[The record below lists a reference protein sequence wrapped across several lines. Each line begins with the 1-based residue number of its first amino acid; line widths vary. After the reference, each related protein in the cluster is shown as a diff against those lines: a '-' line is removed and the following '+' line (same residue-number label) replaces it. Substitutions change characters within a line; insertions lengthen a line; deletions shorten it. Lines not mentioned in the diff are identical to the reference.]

1 MSAKDI
7 FEYSLAENLIF
18 NDKHEDL
25 DEAQRRQV
33 YTRFLGDQFDNS
45 YSFISLFKDGIITWI
60 IWRFKNKK
68 DEYSSCEIS
77 IEDFDKTTTE
87 FTDWFN
93 LKLAYRYPSYNP

>member
-1 MSAKDI
+1 MIFGDKNIFAIEIEQGNTDI
-7 FEYSLAENLIF
+7 KGHMILWFKGVPIGN
-18 NDKHEDL
+18 K
-25 DEAQRRQV
+25 
-33 YTRFLGDQFDNS
+33 FDNS